1 MIENMPDNL
10 KQKYESKEITL
21 DDIIE
26 NIENLKSIQISK
38 LISDE
43 ELKKLEDFLG
53 NEKLHQFIEAFP
65 ELFKNIIENKR
76 TKEYLS
82 YIELNKL
89 ILNGNELNEI
99 QSALFNIYEV
109 LLNSENPLEYKRLNS
124 KQLQFYIENPG
135 LLNINAK
142 INNAINIFG
151 IENIKKLNSEIGLI
165 TNNDETKLFDAI
177 VYFLRY
183 KDEYPNFK
191 NGQLPYEEFK
201 NEFANL
207 LEEMKQRS
215 VFADYPN
222 YDWIEGK
229 FREEHPEIFIVKDA
243 PENLKKAFY
252 CNRITPTFLYT
263 HKEYIEY
270 LKDKNLTNTIRANIK
285 LKIRPNINDRVY
297 PDSNNTF
304 YAEADFISE
313 YIRRFDSVSLLILLA
328 KYGTILENIKINN
341 FNDEISSIE
350 EIEKSLRQAIYKKI
364 QNEDINYQYLSNID
378 EFVKEY
384 PEIFIDLSNEKD
396 LTGIEKDYLTKAFY
410 SRELQFKDIRKYPI
424 LVSLLKDKK
433 LDIAFQDD
441 FNKCLY
447 DSQDKNKL
455 LNKLG
460 NENFLKICSEY
471 GAYLSRI
478 LNNLILELEKAP
490 TDLSIQEIKDK
501 IEYLIVK
508 NIKEENMK
516 YGPNSAPDF
525 LKEKHPE
532 LFLSE
537 DAEEELKKYFYNS
550 SNNYNMSFE
559 VLQKHKD
566 WLPFLK
572 GKAIATSLLINSPI
586 KQDMIKFFKVF
597 GEEKAIKLG
606 INRAETVT
614 KMLKTHQ
621 VDLMKSWYDKTGGKF
636 IPDFVVMETLKL
648 EEADKFL
655 ASGSNWS
662 NLMKIKTYSKEPVK
676 REAML
681 RFAYLFGAFDQDQ
694 RGYKKLM
701 DLLTGIPRK
710 IDDKHVVKRLDDV
723 IEAIRKAN
731 IQNNEKVPI
740 TININNLIKELQN
753 ENINI
758 DFSKPIF
765 SQIYKQNEDG
775 TYTLTFNA
783 QSYPKISSIVREI
796 LECQRDFPILSPEKL
811 SYYLGDISLEYN
823 PDFREFFLEN
833 FNEII
838 KSDIKLSKI
847 ATIQQ
852 RFNEI
857 KAIYSNVN
865 LTLDLAMS
873 YIDNNK
879 YTKVNVGNEKVSQTA
894 ALMNYTQQQ
903 FETLQQIYNYGKQRT
918 FSSIPRIVSDS
929 KIELPTGNYYYEM
942 LRLDDPRAMSIGF
955 ETDCCQEL
963 GETAE
968 ICMEHSMVDKN
979 GRVFIVTND
988 KGEVVAQSW
997 VWRNKN
1003 VLCFDNIEV
1012 PDKKMWDN
1020 GIEKGHEDDGI
1031 RNQFTDDVLDI
1042 YKIASKK
1049 LIGVDE
1055 TKYKQLLES
1064 GKITQEEYENLKLSK
1079 ITTGLGWSNIKGSYV
1094 TLKLDEGILSR
1105 PHKFNEPV
1113 KLEESYKTGLY
1124 IKDSNTQYILEEKE
1138 GRKDYEGKTLPVH
1151 SDSYIEYTDSN
1162 FTEKSLLTLK
1172 KLELITKENPND
1184 LDITSK
1190 EFEGKE
1196 HMVTEIAKEYYLNP
1210 ETTKIIM
1217 NPNFAIIYEEE
1228 DNKVYIADLLFN
1240 TKIDNEEQ
1248 KMDIENIVIMQIRL
1262 ALEQIGIHKEIDI
1275 SNLNNKQQEIYYKAI
1290 NLTDEIDIERGVGH
1304 AR

>member
-151 IENIKKLNSEIGLI
+151 IENIKKLNFEIGLI

-191 NGQLPYEEFK
+191 NGQLPYEKFK

-252 CNRITPTFLYT
+252 CNKITPTFLYT

-270 LKDKNLTNTIRANIK
+270 LKDKNLANTIRANIK

-384 PEIFIDLSNEKD
+384 PEIFIDLSNQKD
-396 LTGIEKDYLTKAFY
+396 LTKEEIDYLTKAFY

-433 LDIAFQDD
+433 LDIAFQDN

-537 DAEEELKKYFYNS
+537 DAEEELKKYFFNS

-681 RFAYLFGAFDQDQ
+681 RLAYSFGAFDQDQ

-955 ETDCCQEL
+955 ETDCCQKL

-1020 GIEKGHEDDGI
+1020 GIPKGHEDDGI

-1049 LIGVDE
+1049 LIEVDE

-1228 DNKVYIADLLFN
+1228 DDKVYIADLLFN

-1290 NLTDEIDIERGVGH
+1290 NLADEIDIERGVGH

>member
-1 MIENMPDNL
+1 MIENIPDNL
-10 KQKYESKEITL
+10 KQKYENKEITI

-89 ILNGNELNEI
+89 ISNGNELNEI

-109 LLNSENPLEYKRLNS
+109 LLNSENPLEHKRLNS
-124 KQLQFYIENPG
+124 KQLQFYIENPS
-135 LLNINAK
+135 LLFINDSSK
-142 INNAINIFG
+142 KTIDIFG

-201 NEFANL
+201 NEFADL
-207 LEEMKQRS
+207 LEEMKKRN
-215 VFADYPN
+215 VFTDYPN

-229 FREEHPEIFIVKDA
+229 FREEHPEIFIAKDA

-252 CNRITPTFLYT
+252 CNRITPTLLYT

-270 LKDKNLTNTIRANIK
+270 LKDKNLANI
-285 LKIRPNINDRVY
+285 I
-297 PDSNNTF
+297 
-304 YAEADFISE
+304 EANMDLVTPETWYDDDHTIHNSLDFISE
-313 YIRRFDSVSLLILLA
+313 YTRRFDNASLLILLA
-328 KYGTILENIKINN
+328 KYGTIITYITIDSSNN
-341 FNDEISSIE
+341 EILSKE
-350 EIEKSLRQAIYKKI
+350 EIEKSLRKAIYQKI
-364 QNEDINYQYLSNID
+364 QLVPISYQYLSNID

-384 PEIFIDLSNEKD
+384 PEIFIDLSNEKN
-396 LTGIEKDYLTKAFY
+396 LTETEKDYLTKAFY

-424 LVSLLKDKK
+424 LVSLLKDKR

-471 GAYLSRI
+471 GVYLNRI

-508 NIKEENMK
+508 NIKEDNMK

-537 DAEEELKKYFYNS
+537 DAPEELKKYFYNS

-586 KQDMIKFFKVF
+586 KQDMINFFKVF

-614 KMLKTHQ
+614 TMLKIHQ

-710 IDDKHVVKRLDDV
+710 IDDKHVVRKLDDL
-723 IEAIRKAN
+723 IEKMQKAN
-731 IQNNEKVPI
+731 TEDDETNPLI
-740 TININNLIKELQN
+740 ININNLIKELQN

-765 SQIYKQNEDG
+765 SQIYKPSEDG

-783 QSYPKISSIVREI
+783 QSYPKISSIIREI

-833 FNEII
+833 FDEII
-838 KSDIKLSKI
+838 KNDIKLSKI

-929 KIELPTGNYYYEM
+929 KIELPTGNYYYEI

-979 GRVFIVTND
+979 GRVFIITND

-1042 YKIASKK
+1042 YKMASKK
-1049 LIGVDE
+1049 LIETDE

-1124 IKDSNTQYILEEKE
+1124 IKDSDTQYILEEKE
-1138 GRKDYEGKTLPVH
+1138 GRKDYEGQTLPVH

-1190 EFEGKE
+1190 EFEDKE
-1196 HMVTEIAKEYYLNP
+1196 HLVTEIAKEYYLNP

-1217 NPNFAIIYEEE
+1217 NPNFVIIYEEE

-1248 KMDIENIVIMQIRL
+1248 KIDIENIVIMQIRL
-1262 ALEQIGIHKEIDI
+1262 ALEQIGINKEIDI

>member
-1 MIENMPDNL
+1 MIENIPDNL
-10 KQKYESKEITL
+10 KQKYENKEITI

-109 LLNSENPLEYKRLNS
+109 LLNSENPLEHKRLNS

-207 LEEMKQRS
+207 LEEMKQRN

-229 FREEHPEIFIVKDA
+229 FREEHPEIFIAKDA

-252 CNRITPTFLYT
+252 CNRITPTLLYT

-270 LKDKNLTNTIRANIK
+270 LKDKNLANTIRANIK
-285 LKIRPNINDRVY
+285 LKIRPNINDRIY

-341 FNDEISSIE
+341 FNNEISSIE
-350 EIEKSLRQAIYKKI
+350 EIEKSLRKAIHKKI
-364 QNEDINYQYLSNID
+364 QNENINYQYLSNIE

-396 LTGIEKDYLTKAFY
+396 LTKEEIDYLTKAFY

-424 LVSLLKDKK
+424 LVSLLKDKR

-471 GAYLSRI
+471 GVYLNRI
-478 LNNLILELEKAP
+478 LANLILELEKSP
-490 TDLSIQEIKDK
+490 TNLSIQEIKDK

-508 NIKEENMK
+508 NIKEDNMK

-586 KQDMIKFFKVF
+586 KQDMIKFFKLF

-614 KMLKTHQ
+614 EMLKTHQ

-636 IPDFVVMETLKL
+636 IPDFVVMENFKL

-681 RFAYLFGAFDQDQ
+681 RLAYLFGAFDQDQ
-694 RGYKKLM
+694 RGYKKLIE
-701 DLLTGIPRK
+701 LLTGIPRK
-710 IDDKHVVKRLDDV
+710 INSDNRYFIQRLDDT
-723 IEAIRKAN
+723 IRKYSTKDDETDPL
-731 IQNNEKVPI
+731 I
-740 TININNLIKELQN
+740 ININNLIKELQN

-765 SQIYKQNEDG
+765 SQIYKPSEDG

-833 FNEII
+833 FDEII

-942 LRLDDPRAMSIGF
+942 LRLDDQRAMSIGF

-963 GETAE
+963 GDTAE

-1042 YKIASKK
+1042 YKMASKK
-1049 LIGVDE
+1049 LIE
-1055 TKYKQLLES
+1055 TDDAKYKQLLES

-1124 IKDSNTQYILEEKE
+1124 IKDSDTQYILEEKE

-1184 LDITSK
+1184 LDIASK
-1190 EFEGKE
+1190 EFEDKE
-1196 HMVTEIAKEYYLNP
+1196 HMVAEIAKEYYLNP
-1210 ETTKIIM
+1210 KTTKIIM